1 MLPLCDYVIVCVSLT
16 PETYQIIGEKELKL
30 MKPSASLINVSRG
43 IYVYI
48 KFFISEVESLED
60 FNKGCIKLI

>member
-43 IYVYI
+43 IYV
-48 KFFISEVESLED
+48 FEV
-60 FNKGCIKLI
+60 FN

>member
-1 MLPLCDYVIVCVSLT
+1 
-16 PETYQIIGEKELKL
+16 

-48 KFFISEVESLED
+48 QILINQVNRLEVS
-60 FNKGCIKLI
+60 NKDNIKLI